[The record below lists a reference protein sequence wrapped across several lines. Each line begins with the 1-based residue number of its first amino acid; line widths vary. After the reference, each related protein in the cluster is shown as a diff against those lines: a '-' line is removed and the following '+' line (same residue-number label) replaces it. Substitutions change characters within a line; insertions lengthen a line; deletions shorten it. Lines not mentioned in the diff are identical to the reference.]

1 MATPLALGGNMPRQ
15 QAVWPGMSSIPLGSW
30 KEIASFFAKTTRTVQ
45 RWERT
50 ENLPVYR
57 HVHEKG
63 STVYAFEPELIA
75 WRDARSRNQ
84 DQRIL
89 RGRTTS
95 RRLRLA
101 VLPFVDLSTKHQ
113 LRHFK
118 DALTYELIVQLARL
132 NPAGLGV
139 IAYTSVMQYK
149 ESACNI
155 AQIGSRLKVDFVL
168 EGSVRLGARQVRIA
182 AQLIHVHDQT
192 QLFADA
198 CARRWREGF
207 ASQVVFAERMT
218 RMVGK
223 FLFASARQ

>member
-15 QAVWPGMSSIPLGSW
+15 EEVGSRMTLTTLGSW

-89 RGRTTS
+89 RGRTS

-198 CARRWREGF
+198 CARHWRDGF